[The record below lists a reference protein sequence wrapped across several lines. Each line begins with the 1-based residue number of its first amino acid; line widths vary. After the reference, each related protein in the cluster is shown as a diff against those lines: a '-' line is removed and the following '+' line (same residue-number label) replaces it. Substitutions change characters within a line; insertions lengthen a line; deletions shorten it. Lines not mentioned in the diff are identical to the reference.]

1 MTMQDEV
8 MIEAAK
14 TGALIGY
21 RVLVFLMLLALLAKK
36 PAAIGKP
43 APNLTGEVS
52 RQIEPQKSESAVYL
66 VKDKLV
72 GASDGSCREAET
84 GKIWSSR

>member
-1 MTMQDEV
+1 MQDEV
-8 MIEAAK
+8 TLEAAK

-36 PAAIGKP
+36 PAAIEKP

-52 RQIEPQKSESAVYL
+52 RQVVTPMAWPDSTSC
-66 VKDKLV
+66 
-72 GASDGSCREAET
+72 GAGTLKVFPDNFTKAN
-84 GKIWSSR
+84 